1 MGEFNY
7 DGSHSIRFLGTN
19 GVWYDTWKDFHMAPK
34 ARPFVAEPSVKT
46 NYIDVP
52 GANGSLD
59 YTEALTSSV
68 LFGNRT
74 GQWDFIVDLPYSI
87 SAELGDYL
95 KLTNGVTNALAYQ
108 SAILKFFHGRKFDQI
123 ILADEL
129 EYDFRNA
136 VVGGYYYTGRIAV
149 KPGLATKD
157 YIQITLQ
164 YNLEPYKHPIS
175 STKNL
180 NWKWNELFG
189 NVIKYGTF
197 SVNTM
202 DYAEG
207 IEVYGK
213 SRTIFLDDAQNVT
226 ISVTSPMK
234 MLFGTTV
241 YQLNTGDN
249 QVPMQAGGNL
259 CTFYGHGIV
268 TVDYSEGKVL

>member
-7 DGSHSIRFLGTN
+7 DGSHSIRFLGTD
-19 GVWYDTWKDFHMAPK
+19 GKWYDTWEDFHMAPK
-34 ARPFVAEPSVKT
+34 ARPFVAEPPVKT

-74 GQWDFIVDLPYSI
+74 GQWDFIVDLPYTVSSNV
-87 SAELGDYL
+87 SAKTGI
-95 KLTNGVTNALAYQ
+95 TVTNAIAFQ
-108 SAILKFFHGRKFDQI
+108 SAILMFFHGRKFDKI
-123 ILADEL
+123 VLTDE
-129 EYDFRNA
+129 D
-136 VVGGYYYTGRIAV
+136 GYYYTGRITT
-149 KPGLATKD
+149 KPSLATKD

-164 YNLEPYKHPIS
+164 YNLEPYKHPIG

-180 NWKWNELFG
+180 NWKWSELFG

-197 SVNTM
+197 SVNTI

-207 IEVYGK
+207 SEIYGK

-234 MLFGTTV
+234 MIYGTTV

-249 QVPMQAGGNL
+249 QVSMLAGGNL
-259 CTFYGHGIV
+259 CTFFGHGIV

>member
-7 DGSHSIRFLGTN
+7 DGSHSISFLKD
-19 GVWYDTWKDFHMAPK
+19 GVWFDTWKDFHMAPK
-34 ARPFVAEPSVKT
+34 ARPFVAEPQVKT

-52 GANGSLD
+52 GADGSLD
-59 YTEALTSSV
+59 YTEALTDSV

-74 GQWDFIVDLPYSI
+74 GNWDFIVDLPYAVSSNV
-87 SAELGDYL
+87 SAKTGI
-95 KLTNGVTNALAYQ
+95 TVTNAISYQ

-129 EYDFRNA
+129 EYDFRNT
-136 VVGGYYYTGRIAV
+136 VVGGYYYTGRITA
-149 KPGLATKD
+149 KSSLATRD

-164 YNLEPYKHPIS
+164 YNLEPYKHPIT

-189 NVIKYGTF
+189 NTIKYGTF

-202 DYAEG
+202 DYVEG
-207 IEVYGK
+207 SEIYGK
-213 SRTIFLDDAQNVT
+213 SRTIYLDDAQNVT

-234 MLFGTTV
+234 MIYGSTV
-241 YQLNTGDN
+241 YMLNTGDN
-249 QVPMQAGGNL
+249 QVPMLAGGNP
-259 CTFYGHGIV
+259 CTFFGHGIV